1 MRARSRKVGAV
12 ALGAVL
18 GLCLWASSAA
28 AQASAASAEPDGA
41 ALFRQNCKSCHGAK
55 GVPPARMVTL
65 YPTLKTLADSTEQA
79 HLTEQAIVGVLQ
91 HGKGKDMKP
100 FTDKLS
106 AAEMAA
112 VAKFVKTLASPA
124 PSTGP

>member
-1 MRARSRKVGAV
+1 V

-18 GLCLWASSAA
+18 TLCLWTSSAA
-28 AQASAASAEPDGA
+28 AQASAASAEPDGG
-41 ALFRQNCKSCHGAK
+41 ALYRQNCKSCHGAK

-65 YPTLKTLADSTEQA
+65 YPTLKTLADSAEQA
-79 HLTEQAIVGVLQ
+79 RLTEQAIIAVLQ

-112 VAKFVKTLASPA
+112 VAKFVKTFASPA
-124 PSTGP
+124 APAGP